1 MKYDNLV
8 KALEDNK
15 IYTPSTIA
23 NFADENN
30 WVDARDPE
38 VRRLE
43 LQRIRIAMG
52 RYSNNHGFPDDGDGT
67 VTVRGQ
73 PPTPGWYGWR
83 WKAGRK
89 KSKSS
94 RGY

>member
-1 MKYDNLV
+1 MKYDNLI

-23 NFADENN
+23 SFADEND
-30 WVDARDPE
+30 WVDVLDPE
-38 VRRLE
+38 DRRLE

-52 RYSNNHGFPDDGDGT
+52 RFSNSHGFPDNGDGMI
-67 VTVRGQ
+67 TVRGQ

-83 WKAGRK
+83 WKSARK
-89 KSKSS
+89 KT
-94 RGY
+94 RPRRWY